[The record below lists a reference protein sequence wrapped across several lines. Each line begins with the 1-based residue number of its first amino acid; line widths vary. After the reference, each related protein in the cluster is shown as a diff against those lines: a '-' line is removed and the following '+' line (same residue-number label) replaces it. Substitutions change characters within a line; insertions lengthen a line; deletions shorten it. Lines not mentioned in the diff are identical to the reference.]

1 MEIGNEVGMIG
12 RLKTSA
18 KRDKGFVMQSE
29 RVNTEALEE
38 LANELGNISDEFD
51 GVMELMRTDG
61 AIGYPV
67 VYAR

>member
-1 MEIGNEVGMIG
+1 
-12 RLKTSA
+12 
-18 KRDKGFVMQSE
+18 MQSE